1 MRNKLF
7 CWIFICPFLLAGCWD
22 QRELSEISVVTGMA
36 IDKSDEGK
44 YSLTAEGISAEE
56 LNPKTGT
63 GFTPS
68 IVFTLH
74 GNTISELSQKMNVGA
89 SKNVIYSHMQTLIIG
104 EEVAKKGFME
114 FIDFLERNREI
125 RDDFNIIIAH
135 NVSAADILKVTYP
148 IQKSSSLK
156 LHVQIDS
163 MVQNWGGD
171 PDVRLNDVVQAFTSP
186 GRHPVMAAVTI
197 QGNSEEGSGVENM
210 KEVSPK
216 AMVVLDSLAIFKKG
230 KLLDFLPLKDTRNY
244 LWVEDKIIR
253 TALSVPCQKNK
264 YIAIRIY
271 NSKTRAKAR
280 MIRGL
285 PVIDIN
291 VRSEAYLDGT
301 QCTKDITKIKT
312 YEQYEKFTEKMI
324 EKNMMKTIQKVQKE
338 YRSDVFGFGEEMY
351 RQDYR
356 NFKKVQDHWDEL
368 FSDAIINVH
377 VNVQLRRS
385 GIRTKS
391 LLSNSK

>member
-1 MRNKLF
+1 
-7 CWIFICPFLLAGCWD
+7 
-22 QRELSEISVVTGMA
+22 MA

-63 GFTPS
+63 GLTPS

-104 EEVAKKGFME
+104 EEIAKKGLME

-135 NVSAADILKVTYP
+135 NVSAADVLKVTYP

-171 PDVRLNDVVQAFTSP
+171 PDVRLNDVVQAYTSP

-197 QGNSEEGSGVENM
+197 QGNPEAGSGVDNM

-216 AMVVLDSLAIFKKG
+216 AIVVLDSLAIFKRG
-230 KLLDFLPLKDTRNY
+230 KLLDFLPLEDTRNY
-244 LWVEDKIIR
+244 LWIEDKLIR
-253 TALSVPCQKNK
+253 TALSVPCKKNK
-264 YIAIRIY
+264 YIAVRIY

-285 PVIDIN
+285 PVIDIH

-312 YEQYEKFTEKMI
+312 YEQYEKLTEKMI
-324 EKNMMKTIQKVQKE
+324 EKNMMKTIYKVQKE
-338 YRSDVFGFGEEMY
+338 YQSDVFGFGEEMY